1 MRSNV
6 LRSHVLRSHVLR
18 SGIDLGGI
26 ALGLRGV
33 LLAAALAAL
42 SACGGA
48 ARAAPNTGDD
58 SSTFVGQ
65 LAPDTEFAKLRGT
78 GNIRLSSLR
87 GKVVLLDFWA
97 SWCAPCQEEPPLLD
111 DMAVRLKSKD
121 IEIVGLSIDESQAD
135 AEQFLTRKSAWSLT
149 LGQDPEQKI
158 ANQFKPPKM
167 PTSYAIDRKGV
178 VRQMNAGFEH
188 ADLEKIEAQLLELA
202 AAN

>member
-1 MRSNV
+1 MRSNALSGSV
-6 LRSHVLRSHVLR
+6 L
-18 SGIDLGGI
+18 SGIDLGGF

-48 ARAAPNTGDD
+48 ARPASNSGDD
-58 SSTFVGQ
+58 NSTVVGQ
-65 LAPDTEFAKLRGT
+65 LAPDTEFAALRGT
-78 GNIRLSSLR
+78 GTLRLSSLR

-97 SWCAPCQEEPPLLD
+97 SWCAPCQEELPLLD
-111 DMAVRLKSKD
+111 DMAVRLKGKD
-121 IEIVGLSIDESQAD
+121 IQIVGLSIDESQAD
-135 AEQFLTRKSAWSLT
+135 AEQFLARKSAWSLT

-178 VRQMNAGFEH
+178 VRQMNAGFER